1 MHEIEMKLRDICEMK
16 EKFISWSK
24 EEMEKGKDCVD
35 TQEMGDVVDMIK
47 DLADAEKNIWKAC
60 YYKTVVHAMEEYDEE
75 SDDDDRMG
83 YDNWRYSSGKFAPS
97 GRGHFAGYPMKKDRS
112 RNPGTFYDRD
122 DSMGYPEGQ
131 DYGIR
136 GMDNMQGYPTMP
148 KTHLSQTGPN
158 VTTRYGYPYDE
169 WNEARR
175 NYTESHSDS
184 DKKMMEHKAME
195 HATGAVES
203 LRHIWKEADP
213 ALKEKLKKELKPL
226 TDELTKQAA
235 AT

>member
-1 MHEIEMKLRDICEMK
+1 MHETEMKLRDICEMK

-24 EEMEKGKDCVD
+24 EEMEKGKDEVD
-35 TQEMGDVVDMIK
+35 TCEMGQVVDMIK

-97 GRGHFAGYPMKKDRS
+97 GRGHFAGYPMDR
-112 RNPGTFYDRD
+112 RDVTKGPGTV
-122 DSMGYPEGQ
+122 
-131 DYGIR
+131 DYGIN
-136 GMDNMQGYPTMP
+136 GISDMAGYPNMP

-158 VTTRYGYPYDE
+158 VSTRYGYPYDE
-169 WNEARR
+169 WNAARR
-175 NYTESHSDS
+175 NYTESHNET

-235 AT
+235 TT